1 MTQTI
6 GNPLSWSAQALG
18 KGLTSTGDIVEELH
32 PHEASPIVIRDIEI
46 ADLRHALSKGYEDF
60 LAMRTDVMW
69 MVLIYPVLGFVMVW
83 FASTQSLLPLLFPLV
98 SGFALLG
105 PVVGVGLYEMSRR
118 REAGL
123 ETHWSDGFNIA
134 FSPAAAPMVVLGGYL
149 MVLFVGW
156 MMTALVLYNV
166 TLGPAAP
173 VSASAF
179 LNDIFTTPA
188 GLQMLGF
195 GIALGFVF
203 AALVLTTALISFP
216 MLVDRRIG
224 LPLAVATSVEVA
236 WRNPLTVAVWGIIVA
251 ALLTLGFVTFFVGLI
266 FVLPILGHATWHLY
280 RRAVA
285 PAGPAMPEAEILEP

>member
-18 KGLTSTGDIVEELH
+18 KGLTSTGEIVEELH
-32 PHEASPIVIRDIEI
+32 PHETGEVVLRDIGLS
-46 ADLRHALSKGYEDF
+46 DLRQALARGYDDF

-69 MVLIYPVLGFVMVW
+69 IVLVYPVMGFVLAW
-83 FASTQSLLPLLFPLV
+83 FAATENLLPLLFPLV

-105 PVVGVGLYEMSRR
+105 PVAGVGLYEMSRR

-123 ETHWSDGFNIA
+123 PVRWRDGFDIA

-149 MVLFVGW
+149 MVLFVAW
-156 MMTALVLYNV
+156 MMSALMIYNA

-179 LNDIFTTPA
+179 LTDIFTTSA

-195 GIALGFVF
+195 GLAVGFVF
-203 AALVLTTALISFP
+203 AVLVLVTALVSFP
-216 MLVDRRIG
+216 MLVDRRVG

-236 WRNPLTVAVWGIIVA
+236 RRNPVTVAVWGMIVA
-251 ALLTLGFVTFFVGLI
+251 ALLALGFVTLFVGLI

-285 PAGPAMPEAEILEP
+285 PAEPAGRAAPGA

>member
-1 MTQTI
+1 MTETI

-18 KGLTSTGDIVEELH
+18 KGLTSTGEIVEELH
-32 PHEASPIVIRDIEI
+32 PHETSPIVIRDIDI
-46 ADLRHALSKGYEDF
+46 GDLRIALSKGYEDF

-69 MVLIYPVLGFVMVW
+69 IVLVYPVMGFVLAW
-83 FASTQSLLPLLFPLV
+83 FAATESLLPLLFPLV

-105 PVVGVGLYEMSRR
+105 PVAGVGLYEMSRR
-118 REAGL
+118 REAGM
-123 ETHWSDGFNIA
+123 TPRWRDGFGVA

-149 MVLFVGW
+149 MALFVAW
-156 MMTALVLYNV
+156 MMTALVLYNA

-173 VSASAF
+173 TSASAF
-179 LNDIFTTPA
+179 VTDVFTTTA

-195 GIALGFVF
+195 GLALGFVF
-203 AALVLTTALISFP
+203 AALVLITALISFP
-216 MLVDRRIG
+216 MLVDRRVG

-236 WRNPLTVAVWGIIVA
+236 WRNPITVAVWGMIVA
-251 ALLTLGFVTFFVGLI
+251 ALLTLGFVTLFVGLI

-285 PAGPAMPEAEILEP
+285 PPEPAAKAPVSED